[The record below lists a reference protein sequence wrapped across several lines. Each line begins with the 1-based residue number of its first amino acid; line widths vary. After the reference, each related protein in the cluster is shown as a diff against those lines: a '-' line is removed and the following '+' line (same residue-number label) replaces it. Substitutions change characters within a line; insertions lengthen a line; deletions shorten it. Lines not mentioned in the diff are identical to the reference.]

1 MLGVSQS
8 LRNCFNQLGRRQG
21 IDTPFP
27 EVELGRGRL
36 QRTAWNAGA
45 SLMFQM
51 FTHLKSVARP
61 RSNSSA
67 PSDTAHTDSKL
78 CHRLL
83 LVVVQ
88 QSRPFSASF
97 VLEWKMLVVGDVFTA
112 TLLTFWFMRI
122 TAGSTT
128 ITTTIIFVII
138 IITIV
143 IIITSILIT
152 TIIINTIVTILL
164 SLLLSILLV
173 FTKLVSRSVSGR
185 ASSWTRGGAGH
196 MYTHCHRKFTS
207 NPGV

>member
-8 LRNCFNQLGRRQG
+8 LRNCFNQLDRRQG

-27 EVELGRGRL
+27 EVELGRARL

-97 VLEWKMLVVGDVFTA
+97 VLEWNMLVVGDVFTA

-122 TAGSTT
+122 TAGST
-128 ITTTIIFVII
+128 ITTTIIFVIV

-164 SLLLSILLV
+164 SLLLSLLLV

-185 ASSWTRGGAGH
+185 AFSWTRGGAGH
-196 MYTHCHRKFTS
+196 RYTKCHHKFTS